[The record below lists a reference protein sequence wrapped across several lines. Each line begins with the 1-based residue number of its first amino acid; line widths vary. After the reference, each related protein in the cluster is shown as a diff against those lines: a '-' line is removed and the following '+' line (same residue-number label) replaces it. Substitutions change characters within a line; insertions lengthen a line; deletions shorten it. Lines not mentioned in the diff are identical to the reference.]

1 MMKINK
7 IIRINSWLIILCAF
21 IISCSD
27 EFTFLAPHSQRNVD
41 NFYQTKVDFETAL
54 NGVYDALQSGG
65 AYGNQSDV
73 ATGGTGGYWMMTE
86 MRSDNTDQGG
96 DVTGLAAAVAE
107 LNEFAETPLSEYTL
121 GAWVGSYQGVARA
134 NTLITRITSADL
146 DNAFKN
152 QVIGEALFVRSL
164 FYYNLAMLFGN
175 IPMPLE
181 EILETNPK
189 PLGIKTQ

>member
-7 IIRINSWLIILCAF
+7 IIRIKSWLIILCTF
-21 IISCSD
+21 FISCSD
-27 EFTFLAPHSQRNVD
+27 EFTLLAPESQRNVD
-41 NFYQTKVDFETAL
+41 NFYKTKVDFETAL

-107 LNEFAETPLSEYTL
+107 LNEFNETPLSEYTL

-146 DNAFKN
+146 DNTFKN
-152 QVIGEALFVRSL
+152 QVIGDKIIMYLNEDKTIVHGKKNRRVHVTLH
-164 FYYNLAMLFGN
+164 
-175 IPMPLE
+175 
-181 EILETNPK
+181 PK
-189 PLGIKTQ
+189 EQK